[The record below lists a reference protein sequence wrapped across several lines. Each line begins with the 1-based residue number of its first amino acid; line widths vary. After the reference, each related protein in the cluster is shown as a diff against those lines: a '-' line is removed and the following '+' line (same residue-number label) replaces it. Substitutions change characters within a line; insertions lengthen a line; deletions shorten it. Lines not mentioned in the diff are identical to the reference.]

1 MKGVFITFEGCESCG
16 KSTQS
21 KLLCDYLRVQG
32 YDVVFLREPGGTVVS
47 EKIRRI
53 LLDPLNKGM
62 CDEAELLL
70 YMASRAQTVQEVI
83 RPAVKAGK
91 IVLCDRF
98 LDSSLVYQGY
108 GLGMDIGFIRELG
121 SFTTGGIEPDL
132 TLLLD
137 VPLKRALD
145 GIKHAKD
152 RIEQR
157 AFAYHKRVKKGYMSL
172 AEKEPRRIKIVTLE
186 DDKMRTQDKI
196 RALALPLVR
205 PCARK

>member
-1 MKGVFITFEGCESCG
+1 VKGVFITFEGCESCG

>member
-62 CDEAELLL
+62 CDESELLL